1 MVKKVIVLGGGAA
14 GFFGA
19 ITCAEKY
26 PHAQVILLEAG
37 QEVLAKVRIS
47 GGGRCNVT
55 HACFDPAL
63 LVQNYPRGGKALRGA
78 FSRFQPQ
85 DTIAWFASHGVELK
99 TEADGRMFPTTDNS
113 ATITH
118 CLEQAAIHRG
128 VQIRTKAAALGVL
141 RESEKFIVELRMG
154 VKLEGDRLLL
164 ATGSNPQGYKI
175 AQHLGHTLIPPAP
188 SLFTFNITD
197 RRLDDL
203 AGVSLETVKLRLV
216 ITKTSPHPL
225 APSPTRGEGG
235 QDAEDDATL
244 APLSRSGR
252 GVGGEGS
259 PTDLEQTGALL
270 ITHWGISGPAVLK
283 LSAWAA
289 RILHQQKYQA
299 KLIINWLPTYNPEVL
314 RQQLT
319 AIKSQLPQRQIT
331 TSCPFPVPKRL
342 WHKLVNFIGIHDSQ
356 KWAELSKKSLNQL
369 VQELTQGEYLIK
381 GKGVFKEE
389 FVTCGG
395 VKLSEVNFQTMESKQ
410 CPGLYLAGEV
420 LDIDGVTGGFNF
432 QSAWTTGYLA
442 GMGMGVSI
450 S

>member
-1 MVKKVIVLGGGAA
+1 MAKKVIVLGGGAA

-19 ITCAEKY
+19 ITYAEKY
-26 PHAQVILLEAG
+26 PQTQVILLEAG

-63 LVQNYPRGGKALRGA
+63 LVQNYPRGSKALRGA

-85 DTIAWFASHGVELK
+85 DTIAWFANHGVELK
-99 TEADGRMFPTTDNS
+99 TEVDGRMFPTTDNS
-113 ATITH
+113 ATITY
-118 CLEQAAIHRG
+118 CLEQAAIHSG
-128 VQIRTKAAALGVL
+128 VQIRTKAAALGVI
-141 RESEKFIVELRMG
+141 RKSEKFIVELRTG

-188 SLFTFNITD
+188 SLFTFNISD

-203 AGVSLETVKLRLV
+203 AGVSLENVKLRLV
-216 ITKTSPHPL
+216 IPEINQTTATKKTI
-225 APSPTRGEGG
+225 
-235 QDAEDDATL
+235 
-244 APLSRSGR
+244 
-252 GVGGEGS
+252 
-259 PTDLEQTGALL
+259 LEQAGALL

-289 RILHQQKYQA
+289 RILHKQKYQA

-395 VKLSEVNFQTMESKQ
+395 VKLSEVDFQTMESKQ

-442 GMGMGVSI
+442 GIGMGK
-450 S
+450 

>member
-1 MVKKVIVLGGGAA
+1 MKKTVIVLGGGAA

-19 ITCAEKY
+19 ITCAEQH
-26 PHAQVILLEAG
+26 PQTSVILLEAG

-63 LVQNYPRGGKALRGA
+63 LVQNYPRGAKALRGA
-78 FSRFQPQ
+78 FTRFQPQ
-85 DTIAWFASHGVELK
+85 DTIAWFAARGVELK

-118 CLEQAAIHRG
+118 CLEQAAIEAG
-128 VQIRTKAAALGVL
+128 VQIRTKSAAVGVVRDGVGFL
-141 RESEKFIVELRMG
+141 VELRQG
-154 VKLEGDRLLL
+154 EKLRCDRLLL

-175 AQHLGHTLIPPAP
+175 AQSLGHRLISPAP
-188 SLFTFNITD
+188 SLFTFNISDPRLTD
-197 RRLDDL
+197 LP
-203 AGVSLETVKLRLV
+203 GVSIEQAKLRL
-216 ITKTSPHPL
+216 ITPEKTP
-225 APSPTRGEGG
+225 
-235 QDAEDDATL
+235 
-244 APLSRSGR
+244 
-252 GVGGEGS
+252 
-259 PTDLEQTGALL
+259 LEQTGALL
-270 ITHWGISGPAVLK
+270 ITHWGVSGPAVLK

-289 RILHQQKYQA
+289 RILHEHKYQA
-299 KLIINWLPTYNPEVL
+299 NLSINWLPTYNPEVL

-319 AIKSQLPQRQIT
+319 AVKSQLPQRQIT

-342 WHKLVNFIGIHDSQ
+342 WHKLVNYVGVRDDQ

-369 VQELTQGEYLIK
+369 VQELTQGNYQIN

-395 VKLSEVNFQTMESKQ
+395 VDLAEVDFKTMASKK

-442 GMGMGVSI
+442 GLGLDI
-450 S
+450 